1 MNLLKDYKNLISNKI
16 DNELSKKENNPHFKK
31 LYPIK
36 TDIKTGN
43 IEL

>member
-1 MNLLKDYKNLISNKI
+1 MNLLKDYKNLISSKVDNGINKI
-16 DNELSKKENNPHFKK
+16 ENNPNFKK

-36 TDIKTGN
+36 TEIKTGN